1 MKTLQIQDGLIL
13 ICGPSTSG
21 KTTLAKRLF
30 DEMPYRDKFLLSH
43 DEFLKNYLKK
53 KGRPMKDFYD
63 GLKGESDSEFKT
75 AIVTTIRDAFA
86 RHECVVYESLY
97 CVPENLAQF
106 LAIFP
111 ALGLKRPMTLIK
123 LWVPQQLQMQF
134 LKQRPDSR
142 RVDIGALISQRQS
155 FATCVESNY
164 FAGDIEWIKEY
175 VVNDPRDV
183 RFDFR
188 KKGEITNELM
198 AAYEAWEECKEKI
211 PDFVQ
216 FVTEL

>member
-30 DEMPYRDKFLLSH
+30 SEMPYRDKLLLSH
-43 DEFLKNYLKK
+43 DKFLKDYLKK
-53 KGRPMKDFYD
+53 IGQPIKTFYT
-63 GLKGESDSEFKT
+63 GLEGESDDKFKT
-75 AIVTTIRDAFA
+75 AIITTLRDAFA
-86 RHECVVYESLY
+86 RHECVIYESLY
-97 CVPENLAQF
+97 CVPENLAHL

-111 ALGLKRPMTLIK
+111 TLELKRPVTLIK

-134 LKQRPDSR
+134 LKQRSDR
-142 RVDIGALISQRQS
+142 HRVDVKALLSQRQS
-155 FATCVESNY
+155 FATCVESGFFSYNT
-164 FAGDIEWIKEY
+164 EWLKEY
-175 VVNDPRDV
+175 TVNDPRDV

-188 KKGEITNELM
+188 KKGELTNELM
-198 AAYEAWEECKEKI
+198 AAYEAWEECKEEV

-216 FVTEL
+216 LIAEL